1 MNNYLTFYL
10 RNRNRVGVGI
20 GYTDQ
25 KSTIQQIMESNDR
38 MTALKDFVRNFVEH
52 YDTHNAIFGLNSR
65 LVPEELTTGFF
76 EVTGCYKV
84 LEHALDN
91 LRPGESIQIL
101 GLEKNRDYRTGI
113 VRQTITE
120 CATDAIIVNIDTLKQ
135 LEENAPT
142 VPMIMEGGAAGH
154 MSHIMDYTDMT
165 CNDICELVR
174 DMFGGKIMD
183 ITEKIDGMNLQASI
197 NNSGEV
203 VFIRNKGDINS
214 QQGGMTLGDMVSRWA
229 DKDHVRNTMTSAG
242 EVIRQVLTKVGK
254 AFFNPDETTRLFV
267 NCEAVIA
274 GKTNI
279 LQYAASQ
286 VDFHNIHIYKLTDK
300 GWEPSE
306 VTKKGLNKIQA
317 ACDGIDHAQI
327 TPEVVIKVTEKS
339 AQKEQQYIKA
349 FQKLWD
355 DAGLDYRT
363 SIDDY
368 KYERF
373 EKYMKKNHPWVLDE
387 FDGRR
392 YLYERLINGS
402 KVVNIRA
409 LRKLYPGHETE
420 LASMENQKGEL
431 MDIRYYVVKHLDETF
446 IKFGNDIIKLCD
458 GFINKADSSA
468 VDVLLA
474 DLKDAL
480 KAAEKVGDDTLNH
493 KVAIQM
499 QRLCGGNIEAAE
511 LNNSEGIVFNYKGR
525 MMKVTGSFAPL
536 NAIMGTRFVS

>member
-1 MNNYLTFYL
+1 MNNYLAFHL
-10 RNRNRVGVGI
+10 ANKNRVGVGM
-20 GYTDQ
+20 GHMQPRT
-25 KSTIQQIMESNDR
+25 SIQHIMEATEKMAN
-38 MTALKDFVRNFVEH
+38 LKNYVCEFVEH
-52 YDTHNAIFGLNSR
+52 YDTHNAIFGLNEKMQP
-65 LVPEELTTGFF
+65 VELTSGFF
-76 EVTGCYKV
+76 EVTGVYKT
-84 LEHALDN
+84 LESAMDGLQ
-91 LRPGESIQIL
+91 LGESIQIL
-101 GLEKNRDYRTGI
+101 GLESDRHYRTGI
-113 VRQTITE
+113 VHQTITE
-120 CATDAIIVNIDTLKQ
+120 CAEDALIVNIMTLEQ
-135 LEENAPT
+135 LEEKN
-142 VPMIMEGGAAGH
+142 PMVMEGGAAGH
-154 MSHIMDYTDMT
+154 MAHIMDYSDMT
-165 CNDICELVR
+165 CNDICDLVS
-174 DMFGGKIMD
+174 DMFGGKITD
-183 ITEKIDGMNLQASI
+183 ITEKIDGMNIQASV
-197 NNSGEV
+197 NNAGEV
-203 VFIRNKGDINS
+203 IFIRNKGDINS
-214 QQGGMTLGDMVSRWA
+214 ERGGMTLGDMISRWA

-242 EVIRQVLTKVGK
+242 EVVQQVLSKVGK
-254 AFFNPDETTRLFV
+254 SFFNPDEKTRLFV
-267 NCEAVIA
+267 NCEAVVS

-279 LQYAASQ
+279 LPYASSQ
-286 VDFHNIHIYKLTDK
+286 VDFHDIHVYKLSDAN
-300 GWEPSE
+300 GWEKTE

-317 ACDGIDHAQI
+317 ACEGIDSAHI
-327 TPEVVIKVTEKS
+327 TPEIVIKVTEKS
-339 AQKEQQYIKA
+339 AQKKDQYIKA

-409 LRKLYPGHETE
+409 LRKFYPGHETE
-420 LASMENQKGEL
+420 LSSMENQKGEL

-480 KAAEKVGDDTLNH
+480 KAAEKIGDDTLNH

-536 NAIMGTRFVS
+536 NAIMGTRFIS

>member
-1 MNNYLTFYL
+1 MNNYLAFHL
-10 RNRNRVGVGI
+10 ANKNRVGVGM
-20 GYTDQ
+20 GHMQPRT
-25 KSTIQQIMESNDR
+25 SIQHIMEATEKMAN
-38 MTALKDFVRNFVEH
+38 LKNYVREFVEH
-52 YDTHNAIFGLNSR
+52 YDTHNAIFGLNEKMQP
-65 LVPEELTTGFF
+65 VELTSGFF
-76 EVTGCYKV
+76 EVTGVYKT
-84 LEHALDN
+84 LESAMDGLQ
-91 LRPGESIQIL
+91 LGESIQIL
-101 GLEKNRDYRTGI
+101 GLESDRHYRTGI
-113 VRQTITE
+113 VHQTITE
-120 CATDAIIVNIDTLKQ
+120 CAEDALIVNIMTLEQ
-135 LEENAPT
+135 LEEKN
-142 VPMIMEGGAAGH
+142 PMVMEGGAAGH
-154 MSHIMDYTDMT
+154 MAHIMDYSDMT
-165 CNDICELVR
+165 CNDICDLVS
-174 DMFGGKIMD
+174 DMFGGKVTD
-183 ITEKIDGMNLQASI
+183 ITEKIDGMNLQASV

-203 VFIRNKGDINS
+203 IFIRNKSDINS

-254 AFFNPDETTRLFV
+254 SFFNPDEKTRLFV

-286 VDFHNIHIYKLTDK
+286 VDFHDIHIYKLTDN
-300 GWEPSE
+300 GWEQSE

-317 ACDGIDHAQI
+317 ACDGIDNAHL

-339 AQKEQQYIKA
+339 AQKEQQYINA
-349 FQKLWD
+349 FHKLWD

-373 EKYMKKNHPWVLDE
+373 EKYMKKNYPWVLDE

-420 LASMENQKGEL
+420 LASMENPKGEL

-474 DLKDAL
+474 DLKDTL
-480 KAAEKVGDDTLNH
+480 KAAEKIGDDTLNH

-536 NAIMGTRFVS
+536 NAIMGTRFIS

>member
-1 MNNYLTFYL
+1 MNNYLAFHL
-10 RNRNRVGVGI
+10 MNRNRIGVGI
-20 GYTDQ
+20 GQTQ
-25 KSTIQQIMESNDR
+25 QRSTIQQIMEANNH

-65 LVPEELTTGFF
+65 MLPEELTNGYF

-84 LEHALDN
+84 LEHALDS
-91 LRPGESIQIL
+91 LQVGESIQVL
-101 GLEKNRDYRTGI
+101 GLEKDRNYRTGI

-120 CATDAIIVNIDTLKQ
+120 CANDALVVNVNTLEQ
-135 LEENAPT
+135 LEENQ
-142 VPMIMEGGAAGH
+142 PMVMEGGAAGH
-154 MSHIMDYTDMT
+154 MAHIMDYSDMT
-165 CNDICELVR
+165 CNDICELVS
-174 DMFGGKIMD
+174 DMFGGKVTD
-183 ITEKIDGMNLQASI
+183 ITEKIDGMNLQASV

-203 VFIRNKGDINS
+203 IYIRNKSDINS

-229 DKDHVRNTMTSAG
+229 DKEHVRNTMTSAG

-254 AFFNPDETTRLFV
+254 SFFNPDDKTRLFV
-267 NCEAVIA
+267 NCEAIVS

-279 LQYAASQ
+279 LQYATSQ
-286 VDFHNIHIYKLTDK
+286 VDFHDIFVYNLTDN
-300 GWEPSE
+300 GWEHVE
-306 VTKKGLNKIQA
+306 TTKKGLNKIQA
-317 ACDGIDHAQI
+317 ACEGVDKAQL

-339 AQKEQQYIKA
+339 AQKEQQYINV
-349 FQKLWD
+349 FHKLWD

-368 KYERF
+368 KYDRF
-373 EKYMKKNHPWVLDE
+373 EKYMKKNHPWVLDNME
-387 FDGRR
+387 GRN
-392 YLYERLINGS
+392 YLYERLVNGS

-409 LRKLYPGHETE
+409 LRKLYPGHEEE
-420 LASMENQKGEL
+420 LAAMENTKGEL

-458 GFINKADSSA
+458 GFVNGTDTQAI
-468 VDVLLA
+468 DVLLA

-480 KAAEKVGDDTLNH
+480 KAAEKIGDDTLNH
-493 KVAIQM
+493 RVAIQM

-525 MMKVTGSFAPL
+525 TMKVTGSFAPL
-536 NAIMGTRFVS
+536 NAIMGVRFMA